1 MFPPTFVGCGVGGG
15 DGGRGKGG
23 DGGVGG
29 VGKGPPL
36 QSQVT
41 SEV

>member
-1 MFPPTFVGCGVGGG
+1 MFPPTFVGCVVGGG